1 MPGKITHIPGSASKK
16 WGNGRTIHKPSRE
29 TVERMKVVTAQAKQ
43 ELATPLEQSIGIM
56 RAREIAAE
64 AGIDAATLN
73 AALAAGEI
81 SGAEKQ
87 GVAWHISP
95 THLAEWIR
103 SQP

>member
-1 MPGKITHIPGSASKK
+1 MPGRITHIPGSASKK

-29 TVERMKVVTAQAKQ
+29 TVERMKVVAVQAKKD
-43 ELATPLEQSIGIM
+43 LTPPTEQSIGIM
-56 RAREIAAE
+56 RAREIAAD
-64 AGIDAATLN
+64 AGIAADRVN

-81 SGAEKQ
+81 FGAEKQ

-95 THLAEWIR
+95 SHLAEWIR

>member
-16 WGNGRTIHKPSRE
+16 WGNGRTIRKPSRE
-29 TVERMKVVTAQAKQ
+29 TAERMKVVTAQAKQ

-64 AGIDAATLN
+64 AGIDAATVN

-81 SGAEKQ
+81 AGAEKQ

-95 THLAEWIR
+95 TRYAEWIR